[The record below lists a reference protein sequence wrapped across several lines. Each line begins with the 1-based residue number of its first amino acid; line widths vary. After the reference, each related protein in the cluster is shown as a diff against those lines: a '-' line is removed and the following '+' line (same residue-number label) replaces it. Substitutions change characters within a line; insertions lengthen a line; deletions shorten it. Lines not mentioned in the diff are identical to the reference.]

1 MVQCVDYKISRGGYS
16 YLSKLVPN
24 SGSIEIY
31 IFLEFDSSDL
41 NARQLPLPVPCP
53 QTDSTEEELISFPP
67 LSAQPVH
74 SLENSRKRLKPQ
86 TLDLDVKVNQPY
98 QRIVYLDPEPGEKFK
113 SEPSCVILPTL
124 TKYSIS
130 VKKPRNESLGQ

>member
-1 MVQCVDYKISRGGYS
+1 MS
-16 YLSKLVPN
+16 YTQNLSKLVPN
-24 SGSIEIY
+24 SGSEEKY

-53 QTDSTEEELISFPP
+53 QTDSTEQELISFPP
-67 LSAQPVH
+67 LSAQPVP
-74 SLENSRKRLKPQ
+74 SLENPRKRLKPQ

-130 VKKPRNESLGQ
+130 VKKQRNESLGQ